1 MATTPVR
8 PASAPQVRQS
18 GRARQ
23 LRKQLPNYLFILP
36 HMVFFIVFLAGP
48 IVYGLLMSFYDWKI
62 LAQNQKFVGLN
73 NYEALFKDP
82 LWWKTLSNTL
92 QFTGWTVALNTVVAL
107 LAALV
112 VKRNMPGRDLFR
124 VLFYAPAVLSVAVVA
139 VVAGRMFNTEQGLI
153 NYYVVEVFN
162 GPKISWLGNPDLV
175 IPSLSLATVWWAFG
189 FPMLVFLA
197 GLQNIPESVYEAA
210 RIDGAGP
217 VQTFFRITLPL
228 LMPVLLFV
236 LVTQFIAH
244 MQVFGQPYIM
254 TRGGP
259 GNESKTV
266 MFYLYQTAWSFFR
279 MGYASA
285 MAVAIAAI
293 MIVVTLIQF
302 VLLPNRVEY

>member
-1 MATTPVR
+1 
-8 PASAPQVRQS
+8 
-18 GRARQ
+18 
-23 LRKQLPNYLFILP
+23 
-36 HMVFFIVFLAGP
+36 
-48 IVYGLLMSFYDWKI
+48 
-62 LAQNQKFVGLN
+62 
-73 NYEALFKDP
+73 
-82 LWWKTLSNTL
+82 
-92 QFTGWTVALNTVVAL
+92 
-107 LAALV
+107 
-112 VKRNMPGRDLFR
+112 
-124 VLFYAPAVLSVAVVA
+124 
-139 VVAGRMFNTEQGLI
+139 
-153 NYYVVEVFN
+153 
-162 GPKISWLGNPDLV
+162 
-175 IPSLSLATVWWAFG
+175 
-189 FPMLVFLA
+189 MLVFLA

>member
-1 MATTPVR
+1 MAATPVR
-8 PASAPQVRQS
+8 PASVAQVRQS

-62 LAQNQKFVGLN
+62 LARNQKFVGLN

-197 GLQNIPESVYEAA
+197 GLQSIPESVYEAA

-217 VQTFFRITLPL
+217 IQTFFRITIPL

-302 VLLPNRVEY
+302 VLLPHKVEY

>member
-1 MATTPVR
+1 MATTPAR
-8 PASAPQVRQS
+8 PVSAPQVRQS
-18 GRARQ
+18 GRWRQ

-62 LAQNQKFVGLN
+62 LARNQKFVGLN
-73 NYEALFKDP
+73 NYEALLKDP

-92 QFTGWTVALNTVVAL
+92 QFTGGTVALNTVVAL
-107 LAALV
+107 LAALA
-112 VKRNMPGRDLFR
+112 VKRNIPGRDLFR
-124 VLFYAPAVLSVAVVA
+124 ILFYTPAVLSVAVVA

-162 GPKISWLGNPDLV
+162 GPKISWLGDPDLV

>member
-62 LAQNQKFVGLN
+62 LARNQKFVGLN

-197 GLQNIPESVYEAA
+197 GLQSIPESVYEAA

-217 VQTFFRITLPL
+217 IQTFFRITIPL

-302 VLLPNRVEY
+302 VLLPHKVEY

>member
-1 MATTPVR
+1 MATTPAR
-8 PASAPQVRQS
+8 PVSAPQVRQS
-18 GRARQ
+18 GRWRQ

-62 LAQNQKFVGLN
+62 LARNQKFVGLN

-92 QFTGWTVALNTVVAL
+92 QFTGGTVALNTVVAL
-107 LAALV
+107 LAALA
-112 VKRNMPGRDLFR
+112 VKRNIPGRDLFR
-124 VLFYAPAVLSVAVVA
+124 ILFYTPAVLSVAVVA

-162 GPKISWLGNPDLV
+162 GPKISWLGDPDLV